1 MGGRAFW
8 VRGSG
13 RRKGL
18 FFVHELVVAFFFE
31 VFEGVD
37 EGGDFFEVFG
47 EEGFFDFAEGDEDLS
62 HEFAV
67 GGGGFGFGFAIGHG
81 FDEFREFGDAFED
94 GFLGFAGEGRAF
106 GGVGFAAECFVG
118 VVGGLHLFAER
129 GFIGAGVGWDKE
141 ESEGGGEEKDG

>member
-8 VRGSG
+8 VRDLG
-13 RRKGL
+13 KTEGL

-31 VFEGVD
+31 VLEGVD
-37 EGGDFFEVFG
+37 EGCDFFEVFG

-81 FDEFREFGDAFED
+81 FDEFGEFGDAFED
-94 GFLGFAGEGRAF
+94 GFLGFAGEGCAF
-106 GGVGFAAECFVG
+106 GGVGFAAEGFVG

-129 GFIGAGVGWDKE
+129 GFIGAGGGGDEE